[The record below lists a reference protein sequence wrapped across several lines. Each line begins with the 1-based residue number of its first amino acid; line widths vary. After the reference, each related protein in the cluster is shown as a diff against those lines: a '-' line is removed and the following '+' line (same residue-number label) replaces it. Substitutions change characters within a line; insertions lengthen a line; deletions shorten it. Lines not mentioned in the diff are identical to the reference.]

1 MQEVEKNEEKFT
13 FQLFIVGSS
22 IINTVAVKNCKTIL
36 EDNLKG
42 RYSLEIVDISQNP
55 TLAQKEDIIAT
66 PILIMKSPIPGIRM
80 IGDFSDTKKFLKK
93 FFIL

>member
-13 FQLFIVGSS
+13 FHLFIVGSS

-36 EDNLKG
+36 EDNIKG
-42 RYSLEIVDISQNP
+42 RYYLEIVYISQNP

-66 PILIMKSPIPGIRM
+66 PILIMKTPIHGIRM

>member
-1 MQEVEKNEEKFT
+1 MQEVDKIEDNFT

-22 IINTVAVKNCKTIL
+22 RINTVAVKNCKTIL

-42 RYSLEIVDISQNP
+42 RYSLEIFDISQNP
-55 TLAQKEDIIAT
+55 TLAQKENIIAT
-66 PILIMKSPIPGIRM
+66 PILIMKNPISGIRM
-80 IGDFSDTKKFLKK
+80 IGDFSDTQKFLKK